1 MFALVSSPFQYALA
15 SCSCL
20 GCQRCNQID
29 SVECC
34 ESSTDCCCCSEI
46 TKSAE
51 TDTSE
56 ACCSSCS
63 SCGAQCQCGALEV
76 TPSEN
81 QIAQTE
87 TAGSPMLIAK
97 LAPVFTGHRSH
108 ISQFSQVSSPDLVS
122 LRLHLIKYGA
132 LALAL
137 LIVAIAGYSVVS
149 TSPDVAAKSVCC
161 CSVECL
167 CPNCQCTCSGDTC
180 SCESCCCDGSAT
192 CDCGKEA
199 LAAKVDCCCGAECL
213 CTNCQCTCSGDT
225 CSCENC
231 CCDGSATCD
240 CGAGV

>member
-1 MFALVSSPFQYALA
+1 MSPTFSHPVLTRSSCRAFTQRFGIVLLMFALVSSPFQYALA

-46 TKSAE
+46 IKSAE

-63 SCGAQCQCGALEV
+63 SCGPQCQCGALEV

-122 LRLHLIKYGA
+122 LRLHA
-132 LALAL
+132 F
-137 LIVAIAGYSVVS
+137 
-149 TSPDVAAKSVCC
+149 
-161 CSVECL
+161 L
-167 CPNCQCTCSGDTC
+167 CVWLN
-180 SCESCCCDGSAT
+180 
-192 CDCGKEA
+192 
-199 LAAKVDCCCGAECL
+199 
-213 CTNCQCTCSGDT
+213 
-225 CSCENC
+225 
-231 CCDGSATCD
+231 
-240 CGAGV
+240 